1 MADAQQIPEEVVTQ
15 EPDAPQPE
23 VVEAEPEPE
32 ATTEP
37 EVDWKAQA
45 ERLEQQLKTEQGR
58 SRKRE
63 DTDAVLGDRLT
74 SIEQSNAA
82 LITALAAGDTE
93 NLPTQLGN
101 IQAQQRNTARGR
113 NYQTQYTSLTDQL
126 KEAID
131 GTGLDLYESP
141 ELENVR
147 QAWVDANKNRS
158 LQGLY
163 SSLLDAHNI
172 VRQYDRTKAQS
183 DTERVRAE
191 ERKAANLR
199 LEEAGIYDLDTG
211 PARGGIGTGSQDD
224 WTWFAQTYGKM
235 ENPSPEDHARAN
247 KINKRR

>member
-1 MADAQQIPEEVVTQ
+1 MADEQQVQEDVVTQ

-23 VVEAEPEPE
+23 VQEATPEPE
-32 ATTEP
+32 VITEP

-63 DTDAVLGDRLT
+63 ETDAILGDRLT

-93 NLPTQLGN
+93 NLPNQLGQ

-113 NYQTQYTSLTDQL
+113 NYTTQYASLTDQL
-126 KEAID
+126 RDVID

-141 ELENVR
+141 ELEPVR
-147 QAWVDANKNRS
+147 QAWVEANKTRS

-163 SSLLDAHNI
+163 SSLVDAHNV
-172 VRQYDRTKAQS
+172 VRQHERTKAQS
-183 DTERVRAE
+183 DTERVREE
-191 ERKAANLR
+191 ERKSANAR

-211 PARGGIGTGSQDD
+211 PARGGTGTQDD
-224 WTWFAQTYGKM
+224 ETWFREYGKM
-235 ENPSPEDHARAN
+235 DNPSPEDHARARR
-247 KINKRR
+247 INKRR

>member
-1 MADAQQIPEEVVTQ
+1 MADEQQLPEEVVTQ
-15 EPDAPQPE
+15 EPDAPLTE
-23 VVEAEPEPE
+23 VEEAEPEP
-32 ATTEP
+32 TTEP

-58 SRKRE
+58 NRKRE
-63 DTDAVLGDRLT
+63 ETDALLGDRLA

-93 NLPTQLGN
+93 ALPKQLGQ

-126 KEAID
+126 KEVVD

-141 ELENVR
+141 ELEGVR
-147 QAWVDANKNRS
+147 QAWVAANKSRS

-163 SSLLDAHNI
+163 STLVDAHNV
-172 VRQYDRTKAQS
+172 VRQTERSKAQS
-183 DTERVRAE
+183 DTERVREE

-211 PARGGIGTGSQDD
+211 PARGGVGSQDD
-224 WTWFAQTYGKM
+224 WTWFTQTYGKM
-235 ENPSPEDHARAN
+235 ENPSAEDHARATR
-247 KINKRR
+247 INKRR